1 MLPGVPSS
9 RPSPETADDGGD
21 DPATLQSRLEA
32 TDPADAES
40 GADAEV
46 VAGAQPAA
54 APSIADPVAL
64 LHHLDVSGR
73 FHRDSRLGRLYH
85 PGMVSLR
92 ETVATESLHI
102 SVDDNRVAAHV
113 DEVAPLDVESEGRSR
128 YSIRRALLHNLAGM
142 AQDLVTIL
150 RGRRGDHRSELNC
163 EWQSDGAVQRLRLL
177 DPRTSAWTVQLE
189 VRVSG
194 SLDEDR
200 LRGAFAATLG
210 AGARHDCLEVVDCD
224 DDGALDAAR
233 SRLHG
238 IGVAFDGHPPLHAY
252 LARHPQGDVLMLNLN
267 HAASDGFG
275 AAHVLGRIAHAYAGE
290 PVAPLLFLA
299 GVDLPVRPA
308 MEHSAIALRAYRAV
322 RDRVHDALTRPAG
335 VAADEARDVPERGF
349 VFVELP
355 AEDSSA
361 LVDAQRE
368 LTHTGL
374 LIAAL
379 HLAIAEWNRRHG
391 RSSRLIGVLSPTNL
405 RPEDWDEDTIGN
417 FCVSTRLTT
426 SGRARRSVE
435 STLRTITAQ
444 TARNKQTRTGIALI
458 AALRRTHL
466 LPLWAKQSST
476 VLRPATSSHDVDAAI
491 VCSLGAIDDRTSFGP
506 DAGDAVELW
515 FSTPTK
521 SPISVCVGAA
531 ILDGRLQLT
540 LRYPYRLFSPDAA
553 RRFADCYTDHLRAV
567 ANSRRQ
573 R

>member
-1 MLPGVPSS
+1 MPSS
-9 RPSPETADDGGD
+9 RPSPSAADDGGD

-32 TDPADAES
+32 SEPDDDAS
-40 GADAEV
+40 DADAEV
-46 VAGAQPAA
+46 VAGTEPDD

-73 FHRDSRLGRLYH
+73 FHRDSWIGRLYH
-85 PGMVSLR
+85 RGMVSLR
-92 ETVATESLHI
+92 ENVATESLHI

-113 DEVAPLDVESEGRSR
+113 DEVAPIAIESDGRSR
-128 YSIRRALLHNLAGM
+128 YSIRRAALHNVAGM

-150 RGRRGDHRSELNC
+150 RGRRGDHRCELDC
-163 EWQSDGAVQRLRLL
+163 EWQSDGAVQKLRLL

-189 VRVSG
+189 LRVSG
-194 SLDEDR
+194 SLEEDR
-200 LRGAFAATLG
+200 LRRALAATLG
-210 AGARHDCLEVVDCD
+210 PGARRDCLEVVECD
-224 DDGALDAAR
+224 DDGALGEAR
-233 SRLHG
+233 SRLHS
-238 IGVAFDGHPPLHAY
+238 IGVPLDGHPPLHAY
-252 LARHPQGDVLMLNLN
+252 LARHPKGDVLMLNLN
-267 HAASDGFG
+267 HGATDGFG
-275 AAHVLGRIAHAYAGE
+275 AAHVLGRIARAYAGE

-308 MEHSAIALRAYRAV
+308 IEHSAIALRAYRAV
-322 RDRVHDALTRPAG
+322 RDRVHDGLTQPAS
-335 VAADEARDVPERGF
+335 VAADGAGDVAERGF
-349 VFVELP
+349 VFVELS

-361 LVDAQRE
+361 LVDAQRD

-379 HLAIAEWNRRHG
+379 HLAVAEWNRRHG

-405 RPEDWDEDTIGN
+405 RPKDWDEDTIGN
-417 FCVSTRLTT
+417 FSVSTRLTT
-426 SGRARRSVE
+426 SRRARRSVA

-444 TARNKQTRTGIALI
+444 TARNKETRTGIALI

-476 VLRPATSSHDVDAAI
+476 VLRPATSSHRVDAAI
-491 VCSLGAIDDRTSFGP
+491 ACSLGVIDDRTSFGA

-521 SPISVCVGAA
+521 SPTSVCVGAA

-540 LRYPYRLFSPDAA
+540 LRYPFRLFSADAA
-553 RRFADCYTDHLRAV
+553 RRFADCYADHLRAV